1 MNDTASTT
9 SNDTP
14 KYTNDKNVLVYKKK
28 ALKRLRN
35 GKNII
40 INVDYNV
47 YGTGLCGN
55 IRNAVTGKY
64 YVYKVGTADE
74 YKFFKVISTI
84 GHKPITLFYA
94 SAGEY
99 ELHQQQTLSDAVK
112 NDIASRR

>member
-9 SNDTP
+9 SSDKP
-14 KYTNDKNVLVYKKK
+14 RYIDDKNVLVYKKK
-28 ALKRLRN
+28 AIKRLKN
-35 GKNII
+35 GKNIV

-55 IRNAVTGKY
+55 IRNAVTGQY
-64 YVYKVGTADE
+64 YTFKVGTADE

-84 GHKPITLFYA
+84 GKKAITLFYT

-99 ELHQQQTLSDAVK
+99 ELHQQQTLSE
-112 NDIASRR
+112 R